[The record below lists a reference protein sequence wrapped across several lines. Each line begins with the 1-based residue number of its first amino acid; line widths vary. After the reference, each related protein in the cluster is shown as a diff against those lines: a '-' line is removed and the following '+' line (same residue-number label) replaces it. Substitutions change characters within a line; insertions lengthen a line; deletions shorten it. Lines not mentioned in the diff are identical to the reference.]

1 MRYLFKSICEWPP
14 FNSKYIK
21 LHIMSKI
28 CGEMWTECIDVI
40 KRKPIKTEYV
50 LMSGV
55 AYEFKMYEFNLQ
67 VNHKKAE

>member
-1 MRYLFKSICEWPP
+1 
-14 FNSKYIK
+14 
-21 LHIMSKI
+21 MSKI

-55 AYEFKMYEFNLQ
+55 TYGISSKCTNLIYKLITKRQ
-67 VNHKKAE
+67 NDFS